1 MIKEWNTER
10 MKHMSE
16 HITTANKVYFK
27 PLEPE
32 KDKILI
38 EDIAHALSLMTRAN
52 GHFPEFYSVGQHC
65 IGCYKEAVA
74 RGLGERIAFI
84 CLLHDASEAYI
95 ADVTRPVKK
104 ELKEYL
110 VIEKRLQDAIYE
122 RFLGSLPTEA
132 ELEKV
137 SEIDD
142 AMLYHEFYHYMG
154 ERVMDSAT
162 GLLTKPDFYERP
174 FREVEEE
181 YLGIYEK
188 MMKKNL

>member
-1 MIKEWNTER
+1 
-10 MKHMSE
+10 MSE
-16 HITTANKVYFK
+16 HITTANKIHFK

-32 KDKILI
+32 KEKIII

-65 IGCYKEAVA
+65 VGCYKEAVA
-74 RGLGERIAFI
+74 RGLEEETALI

-122 RFLGSLPTEA
+122 RFLGRIPTDE
-132 ELEKV
+132 EMKQV

-154 ERVMDSAT
+154 ERVLDSCPKLMAT
-162 GLLTKPDFYERP
+162 PDFYERP
-174 FREVEEE
+174 FREVEKE
-181 YLGIYEK
+181 YLGIYREIAQV
-188 MMKKNL
+188 L